1 MSTAQ
6 LTTPGREIE
15 ISESSGNVKR
25 RPVTNRALNRAAKEL
40 NLVQVKASGLL
51 GISTIGRFLDQLGML
66 HYGNGRLLA
75 SAEMITEAARLC
87 AEFAV
92 VPNLDH
98 ETRQGY
104 LELQLRFIQ
113 ALDANIASQLELNNA
128 SAFRPASSPSGP
140 NLPAKSFL
148 PGAQLS
154 PIQINVNTGTTTAE
168 KKEEP
173 CPSQS

>member
-25 RPVTNRALNRAAKEL
+25 KPVTNRALNRAAKEL
-40 NLVQVKASGLL
+40 NLIQVKASGLL

-92 VPNLDH
+92 VTNIDH

-104 LELQLRFIQ
+104 LDLQLRFIQ

-128 SAFRPASSPSGP
+128 SAFRPASPNGAGP

-154 PIQINVNTGTTTAE
+154 PIQINVNTGTTAE

-173 CPSQS
+173 CHNQS